1 MFDALW
7 CSVLG
12 RGLARA
18 TQLSPRAART
28 IWCCCCHLVACAD
41 SRSGWHAIVS
51 HNIDH
56 IAYTANI
63 QGKRHSSVHTMLL
76 YFNHTLSWAI
86 CVSLSLSIFSLAAW
100 LTNCR
105 TCGCEWQMWRCF
117 GLHLYDCEQH
127 RISDGRSSMALK
139 ESTYTVQ
146 NNTET
151 ECRHCSTVPSS
162 LTGPRHPASPLKL
175 ASECARRRCASFAEK
190 HSHSPT
196 DLLTHSLACNTI
208 GKRLRGMIV
217 LWIDNNTSS
226 FVTPLNISR
235 RT

>member
-1 MFDALW
+1 VLT
-7 CSVLG
+7 LG
-12 RGLARA
+12 RAG
-18 TQLSPRAART
+18 TQLYHTTSIISLIQLIYRASDT
-28 IWCCCCHLVACAD
+28 LQYTPCCCI
-41 SRSGWHAIVS
+41 SI
-51 HNIDH
+51 
-56 IAYTANI
+56 T
-63 QGKRHSSVHTMLL
+63 L
-76 YFNHTLSWAI
+76 YHELSA
-86 CVSLSLSIFSLAAW
+86 SLSLSIFSLAAW